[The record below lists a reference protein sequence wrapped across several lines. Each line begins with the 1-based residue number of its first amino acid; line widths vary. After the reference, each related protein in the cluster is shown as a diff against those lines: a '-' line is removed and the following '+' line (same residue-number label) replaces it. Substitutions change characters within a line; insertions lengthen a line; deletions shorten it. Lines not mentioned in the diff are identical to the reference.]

1 MFDKIKGKLIIN
13 NVNIGLKFTK
23 EDFLSSNL
31 KDEVIS
37 KDEVVSNDGAVHTN
51 YYLKP
56 QPIGEDQFIVRIYFD
71 PDGKLSE
78 LLLSITS
85 DGKTPSWENWSKE
98 QQLLTKKKNDIW
110 LYKTIGPPPYKF
122 DWGRIISVFDSLSGS
137 SHIRVLYK

>member
-1 MFDKIKGKLIIN
+1 MDMKMLNKIDGRVKIH
-13 NVNIGLKFTK
+13 NVNIGPMFTK
-23 EDFLSSNL
+23 ADFISSKL
-31 KDEVIS
+31 KDEVLS
-37 KDEVVSNDGAVHTN
+37 KDGDVHTS

-56 QPIGEDQFIVRIYFD
+56 QYIGEDQFIVRIYFN

-110 LYKTIGPPPYKF
+110 LYKTIGPPPYEF